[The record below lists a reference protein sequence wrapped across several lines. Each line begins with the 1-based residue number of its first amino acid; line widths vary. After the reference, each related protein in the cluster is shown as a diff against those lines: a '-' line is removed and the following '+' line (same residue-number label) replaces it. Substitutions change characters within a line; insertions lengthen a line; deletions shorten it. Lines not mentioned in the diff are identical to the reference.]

1 MKKKTRSRCLVLA
14 VLIAAVMGLSGCGT
28 ERTNASFSQVDKICE
43 LATLQCY
50 YHNVAVYTDDDQGV
64 FRRLTYKKLWLEYDG
79 IVDWGIEAAK
89 VKISRPNVF
98 GTVKVTMPEARI
110 LDVDVDEDSM
120 KDPVTEHGLLGFM
133 SLNGKEER
141 EAYRDAQH
149 AMKKQA
155 AKDKVLKKQA
165 ETRARELLENYV
177 INAGKAIGRKYTVQ
191 WVKAKS

>member
-1 MKKKTRSRCLVLA
+1 MKKKIRSRCLVLA
-14 VLIAAVMGLSGCGT
+14 VLIAAVIGLSGCGA

-50 YHNVAVYTDDDQGV
+50 YHNVAVYTDDDQGI

-79 IVDWGIEAAK
+79 IVDWGIDASK

-98 GTVKVTMPEARI
+98 GTVKVTVPEARI

-155 AKDKVLKKQA
+155 AKDKVPRSRRKPVPGSCWKIMWSMQEKPSA
-165 ETRARELLENYV
+165 EN
-177 INAGKAIGRKYTVQ
+177 IQCSG
-191 WVKAKS
+191 